1 MSVPDKRKHKRVDV
15 EIEVEIEVVFP
26 EETFRPKKKGGH
38 TLNISEQGMK
48 IMMFD
53 VPESFYKNML
63 SPIRY
68 AKIGFTLPITNK
80 HKVLHGKMVWLD
92 YNSQKEECT
101 FGISF
106 ETITP
111 EDQKEMRDFIETL
124 ERQKDSDSEAKGD

>member
-1 MSVPDKRKHKRVDV
+1 MSSVNRRKHKRV
-15 EIEVEIEVVFP
+15 EAKIEVEIEVVFP
-26 EETFRPKKKGGH
+26 EETFRPKRKGGQ
-38 TLNISEQGMK
+38 TLNISERGMK

-53 VPESFYKNML
+53 VPESFYKKML

-68 AKIGFTLPITNK
+68 AKISFTLPATNK

-101 FGISF
+101 FGICF

-111 EDQKEMRDFIETL
+111 EDQKDMHDFIGTL
-124 ERQKDSDSEAKGD
+124 ERQKDSEVKVD

>member
-38 TLNISEQGMK
+38 TLNISECGMK

-53 VPESFYKNML
+53 VSESLYKQML
-63 SPIRY
+63 SPIRH
-68 AKIGFTLPITNK
+68 AKIGFTISTTKK
-80 HKVLHGKMVWLD
+80 HKVLHGKMVWFD

-111 EDQKEMRDFIETL
+111 EDQKDMHDFITTL
-124 ERQKDSDSEAKGD
+124 ESKEDSGIKAD